1 MLSKGSIGA
10 SLGASPSRRL
20 DSTLPEPPA
29 RSEAPVEPPMIV
41 ADEPPQVLLVL
52 REDDCA
58 SSCLQRTYDLT
69 CALRAELQVLRVLPA
84 PPRLLRVFRQEPAK
98 VRAEARGCLRATRS
112 WLANAFGEEPPVG
125 RVLVRRGNF
134 VDAVVRHTQSANV
147 ELIIVPRFRRAGVLA
162 TELARRSAV
171 KVLVAHE
178 PAKRRSILAAT
189 DLASDGFPVLQQAAR
204 LGLALQ
210 APLTALHNVDPLM
223 VADRAA
229 ARLPRGAVTA
239 LAGAQRQVRL
249 ADAVRSLPVATTPIV
264 RVEID
269 PVFAI
274 LEEARRQDF
283 DIVVV
288 GVHERSRL
296 DLLLHGSVAAR
307 VVHKTRCSVLVTPI
321 S

>member
-1 MLSKGSIGA
+1 
-10 SLGASPSRRL
+10 
-20 DSTLPEPPA
+20 
-29 RSEAPVEPPMIV
+29 MIV

-52 REDDCA
+52 REGDCA
-58 SSCLQRTYDLT
+58 PSCLQRTYDLT

-84 PPRLLRVFRQEPAK
+84 PSSWLRVFRQDRAK
-98 VRAEARGCLRATRS
+98 AREEARGCLRATRF
-112 WLANAFGEEPPVG
+112 WLANAFGEDPPAG

-134 VDAVVRHTQSANV
+134 VDAVVQHTQSANV
-147 ELIIVPRFRRAGVLA
+147 ELIIVPRFRRVGALA
-162 TELARRSAV
+162 TELARRSGV
-171 KVLVAHE
+171 KVLVARE
-178 PAKRRSILAAT
+178 PARRRSILAAT

-210 APLTALHNVDPLM
+210 APLTAVHNVDPLL
-223 VADRAA
+223 VADRAPVRLAPGA
-229 ARLPRGAVTA
+229 ATA

-249 ADAVRSLPVATTPIV
+249 ADAVRSLPVATTPVV

-274 LEEARRQDF
+274 LEEVQRQDV

-296 DLLLHGSVAAR
+296 DRLLHGSVAAR
-307 VVHKTRCSVLVTPI
+307 VVQKTQRSVLVTPI